1 MSKLIS
7 ARCSVGG
14 GRHPRR
20 QRITLKLIAFACA
33 IAAPHLAYAQQTCP
47 PSLAVEQK
55 ASAPAADWTV
65 TYSGYKTAIAGVT
78 IFDGPP
84 AEQASLVPDNEQT
97 TKTAVIQTWKLAKS
111 DRGYW
116 LQCDYA
122 NTTAQIY
129 RRLPASVTRCDV
141 SYERNVRF
149 GGGGGKVVKSV
160 SCK

>member
-7 ARCSVGG
+7 PQCSLAGG
-14 GRHPRR
+14 AHPRR
-20 QRITLKLIAFACA
+20 QRITLKVIAFACA
-33 IAAPHLAYAQQTCP
+33 FAAPHRAYAQQTCP
-47 PSLAVEQK
+47 PSIAVGQK
-55 ASAPAADWTV
+55 AAAPAADWTV
-65 TYSGYKTAIAGVT
+65 TYSGDKAALAGVT
-78 IFDGPP
+78 VFDGLP

-116 LQCDYA
+116 LQCAYA

-129 RRLPASVTRCDV
+129 RRLPASVTRCDA
-141 SYERNVRF
+141 SYERDVRF
-149 GGGGGKVVKSV
+149 GGAGGRVVKSV